1 MIEPNRIFIRLITFY
16 TILFGK
22 LKRPSSNDKQQI
34 YGERDRK
41 DITVMTNKKIK
52 KLRAYISRFIQQ
64 TIQLR

>member
-41 DITVMTNKKIK
+41 GKTVMTNKKIK
-52 KLRAYISRFIQQ
+52 
-64 TIQLR
+64 